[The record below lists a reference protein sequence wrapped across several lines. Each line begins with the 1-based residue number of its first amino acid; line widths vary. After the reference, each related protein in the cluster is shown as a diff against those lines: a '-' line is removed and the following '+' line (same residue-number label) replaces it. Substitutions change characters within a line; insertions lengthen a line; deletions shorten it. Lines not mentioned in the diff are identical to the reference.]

1 MDRGLQ
7 MDSSARRL
15 APRTYGAVNWLG
27 LWTLYLKEV
36 RRFLKVAMQTV
47 LAPVVS
53 TLLFMMVFAI
63 AVGQGRGD
71 VLGVRYNDFVA
82 PGLIMMALL
91 SNAFANSSSSLV
103 QAKLMGSS
111 VDFLMPPLSP
121 SELTTAFLAGAVT
134 RGIIVAFAS
143 ILACAPFADIVPAH
157 GWAVAYFGLTAAL
170 MFGAIGIIGGLWS
183 EKFDH
188 IAAVTNFVVTPLTFL
203 SGAFY
208 STAMLPEPF
217 ASVAHWN
224 PVFHLIDGF
233 RYGFIGAADGDV
245 FTHIWWTM
253 LVTALVCLWA
263 WLLVRRGYRLKA

>member
-1 MDRGLQ
+1 MQSGQHTD
-7 MDSSARRL
+7 MPARRL
-15 APRTYGAVNWLG
+15 APRTYGAINWLG

-53 TLLFMMVFAI
+53 TLLFMMVFAL

-71 VLGVRYNDFVA
+71 ILGVHYNEFVA

-121 SELTTAFLAGAVT
+121 SELTAAFLGGALT
-134 RGIIVAFAS
+134 RGVIVALAS
-143 ILACAPFADIVPAH
+143 LLACAPFANMAPDH
-157 GWAVAYFGLTAAL
+157 WWAVFYFGLMAAL
-170 MFGAIGIIGGLWS
+170 MFAAIGIIGGLWS

-203 SGAFY
+203 SGTFY

-217 ASVAHWN
+217 ATFSHWN

-245 FTHIWWTM
+245 ATHIWWTFA
-253 LVTALVCLWA
+253 VTAGLCVWA
-263 WLLVRRGYRLKA
+263 WVLVRRGYRLKA